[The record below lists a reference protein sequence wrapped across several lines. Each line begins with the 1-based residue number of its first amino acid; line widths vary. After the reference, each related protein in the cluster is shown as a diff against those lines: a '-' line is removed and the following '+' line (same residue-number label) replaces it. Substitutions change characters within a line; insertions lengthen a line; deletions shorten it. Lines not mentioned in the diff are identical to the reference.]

1 MNRNYVWKALII
13 LFLTV
18 LCIAGMY
25 PPVGQNLIEVF
36 KQRAVARDATFNNIV
51 TEAERLQKQFPER
64 TFANLREAVGT
75 NYITNYFPRIS
86 VAGKKDPTR
95 HVLQRLQ
102 QDTRGKF
109 RLGLDLQ
116 GGTSFLVEMQ
126 TSALSEGQTNGVPS
140 QRQQDSLERA
150 IEVLRTR
157 VDKLGVAEPVIQP
170 SGDNRILIQL
180 PGLAESDKQQAREN
194 IQKAAFLE
202 FRMVHPESEQMLAQ
216 NIIEPGY
223 EILRSEERA
232 GPGKQQTVLHPYLVK
247 KKAEQGLTGA
257 YLTRAVPTRHHVT
270 GEPQIEFELNPEGAK
285 IFADITRQ
293 YQPKGNKYHRL
304 AIVLDGDLYSAPRIN
319 EPIEGGRGVISG
331 NFDPKE
337 ANNLANILENPL
349 EAPVT
354 IVEERAVDPSLGRD
368 AISSGVTAAVVGT
381 VLVLVFMLFFY
392 FFAGAVAN
400 FALTLNVL
408 ITLGIMCW
416 MKATLTLP
424 GIAGLVLSIGMAVD
438 ANVLIFERIREELA
452 VGKSLRGALAAGY
465 HRAFGTI
472 LDSHVTTL
480 ISAGILIKMGTGP
493 IQGFGVMLTIGV
505 AASLFTAL
513 LVTRLVFDFL
523 LAKNLMKTLRMMPI
537 LKLTKVDFVAFTT
550 PALIISG
557 LIIIGGLG
565 YGIFG
570 RGEKMMGVDFAG
582 GDSLTFQFAQKVEDV
597 EKIRAS
603 ISKLGVGE
611 PTIQYQKP
619 ISGGRETLQ
628 ILTAFNAEK
637 KVEAALASDFPQAG
651 FQRVGTDKVGPSVGK
666 EIQRSAII
674 SALLAMLGILFYVAV
689 RYEFSFAV
697 AAVVA
702 TAHDVL
708 LTMAVFAVMGG
719 ELSSTVV
726 AAILTILGYS
736 INDKIVIL
744 DRIREDLKLG
754 VRGSFREV
762 INLALNQTLS
772 RTLITGG
779 SVILATLA
787 LYIFGGGVIK
797 DFAFV
802 FLTGILVGTYSSIYI
817 ASAVLLK
824 WNKGERPRLGGG
836 SSVRVESPIATP
848 SSPSPVRT

>member
-1 MNRNYVWKALII
+1 MNRNYAWKAVII

-36 KQRAVARDATFNNIV
+36 KQRASPGARDATFTNIV

-126 TSALSEGQTNGVPS
+126 TSALSEGQTNGIPS
-140 QRQQDSLERA
+140 QQRQESLERA

-202 FRMVHPESEQMLAQ
+202 FRLVHPESDKLLAQ

-223 EILRSEERA
+223 EILRMEEKV
-232 GPGKQQTVLHPYLVK
+232 GKGKQTVLIPYLVK
-247 KKAEQGLTGA
+247 KRAERGLTGK
-257 YLTRAVPTRHHVT
+257 YLKRALPSRHHVT
-270 GEPQIEFELNPEGAK
+270 GQPNIEFELDAEGAK
-285 IFADITRQ
+285 LFADITRAHE
-293 YQPKGNKYHRL
+293 KERL
-304 AIVLDGDLYSAPRIN
+304 AIVLDGELYSAPVIE

-349 EAPVT
+349 EAPVS

-381 VLVLVFMLFFY
+381 ILVLLFMLFFY
-392 FFAGAVAN
+392 FFAGMVAN

-523 LAKNLMKTLRMMPI
+523 LARNLMKTLRMMPI
-537 LKLTKVDFVAFTT
+537 LKLTKVDFVAFTR
-550 PALIISG
+550 PAMIISA

-582 GDSLTFQFAQKVEDV
+582 GDSLTFQFAQKVDDV

-603 ISKLGVGE
+603 ISKLGIGE

-637 KVEAALASDFPQAG
+637 KVEAALKNDFPQAS
-651 FQRVGTDKVGPSVGK
+651 FQLVGTDKVGPSVGK

-702 TAHDVL
+702 TTHDVL

-817 ASAVLLK
+817 ASAVLLA
-824 WNKGERPRLGGG
+824 WNKGERPRLGAG
-836 SSVRVESPIATP
+836 SSVRVENPITSP

>member
-1 MNRNYVWKALII
+1 MNRNYAWKALII

-36 KQRAVARDATFNNIV
+36 KQRASPGARDATFTNIV

-75 NYITNYFPRIS
+75 NYITNYFRSIS

-126 TSALSEGQTNGVPS
+126 TSALSEGQTNAIPS
-140 QRQQDSLERA
+140 QQRQESLERA

-202 FRMVHPESEQMLAQ
+202 FRLVHPESDKLLAQ

-223 EILRSEERA
+223 EILRMEEKV
-232 GPGKQQTVLHPYLVK
+232 GKAKQTVLIPYLVK
-247 KKAEQGLTGA
+247 RKAERGLTGK
-257 YLTRAVPTRHHVT
+257 YLKRALPSRHHVT
-270 GEPQIEFELNPEGAK
+270 GQPNIEFELDAEGAK
-285 IFADITRQ
+285 LFADITRAHV
-293 YQPKGNKYHRL
+293 KERL
-304 AIVLDGDLYSAPRIN
+304 AIVLDGELYSAPVIE

-349 EAPVT
+349 EAPVS

-381 VLVLVFMLFFY
+381 ILVLLFMLFFY
-392 FFAGAVAN
+392 FFAGMVAN

-537 LKLTKVDFVAFTT
+537 LKLTKVDFVAFTK
-550 PALIISG
+550 PAMIISA

-582 GDSLTFQFAQKVEDV
+582 GDSLTFQFTQKVDDV

-619 ISGGRETLQ
+619 ITGGRETLQ
-628 ILTAFNAEK
+628 ILTAFNAEA
-637 KVEAALASDFPQAG
+637 KVEAALKNDFPQAG
-651 FQRVGTDKVGPSVGK
+651 FHRVGTDKVGPSVGK

-674 SALLAMLGILFYVAV
+674 SALIAMLGILFYVAV

-702 TAHDVL
+702 TTHDVL
-708 LTMAVFAVMGG
+708 LTMAIFAVMGG

-817 ASAVLLK
+817 ASAVLLA
-824 WNKGERPRLGGG
+824 WNKGERPRLGAG
-836 SSVRVESPIATP
+836 SSVRVENPITTP

>member
-1 MNRNYVWKALII
+1 MKSNYIWKVFIVTLLMA
-13 LFLTV
+13 V
-18 LCIAGMY
+18 CIAGMF
-25 PPVGQNLIEVF
+25 PPTGKNLLAVF
-36 KQRAVARDATFNNIV
+36 KERAANRDATFTNIV
-51 TEAERLQKQFPER
+51 SKAEALEKQFPER
-64 TFANLREAVGT
+64 TFANVMDAVGT
-75 NYITNYFPRIS
+75 NYITNYFPRIN
-86 VAGKKDPTR
+86 VAGKKAPNR

-102 QDTRGKF
+102 QETAGKF
-109 RLGLDLQ
+109 KLGLDLR

-126 TSALSEGQTNGVPS
+126 PIEAQTNNAAEPD
-140 QRQQDSLERA
+140 QQAVLERA

-170 SGDNRILIQL
+170 SGNNRILIQL

-202 FRMVHPESEQMLAQ
+202 FRMVHPESEQLLAQ
-216 NIIEPGY
+216 NIVEPGY
-223 EILRSEERA
+223 EILRSEEKV
-232 GPGKQQTVLHPYLVK
+232 GKSAHQTVLIPYLVK
-247 KKAEQGLTGA
+247 KKAERGLTGT
-257 YLTRAVPTRHHVT
+257 YLENAMATRHHIT
-270 GEPQIEFELNPEGAK
+270 GEPQIEFELTPDGAK
-285 IFADITRQ
+285 LFGEITRE
-293 YQPKGNKYHRL
+293 YQPKGNKFHRL
-304 AIVLDGDLYSAPRIN
+304 AIVLDGELYSAPRIT

-331 NFDPKE
+331 QFDVKE

-368 AISSGVTAAVVGT
+368 AISSGVTAAVMGT
-381 VLVLVFMLFFY
+381 ALVLVFMMFFY

-400 FALTLNVL
+400 FALILNVF

-416 MKATLTLP
+416 LGATLTLP

-452 VGKSLRGALAAGY
+452 AGKSLRGALAAGY

-480 ISAGILIKMGTGP
+480 ISAVILIKMGTGP
-493 IQGFGVMLTIGV
+493 IQGFGVLLTIGV

-513 LVTRLVFDFL
+513 VVTRLVFDFM
-523 LAKNLMKTLRMMPI
+523 LAKNIMKTLRMLPM
-537 LKLTKVDFVAFTT
+537 LKLTKVDFVAFTK
-550 PALIISG
+550 PAIIIS
-557 LIIIGGLG
+557 LLVIVGGLS
-565 YGIFG
+565 YGVFG
-570 RGEKMMGVDFAG
+570 RGQKMLGVDFAG
-582 GDSLTFQFAQKVEDV
+582 GDSLTFQFTQKADV
-597 EKIRAS
+597 EKLREAV
-603 ISKLGVGE
+603 SKLGVGE

-619 ISGGRETLQ
+619 VAGGRETLQ
-628 ILTAFNAEK
+628 ILTAFESEK
-637 KVEAALASDFPQAG
+637 KVEQALKSEFPQSN
-651 FQRVGTDKVGPSVGK
+651 FQLVGTDKVGPSIGR

-702 TAHDVL
+702 TTHDVL
-708 LTMAVFAVMGG
+708 LTMGIFALVGG

-754 VRGSFREV
+754 VRGSFREI

-802 FLTGILVGTYSSIYI
+802 FLVGILTGTYSSIYI
-817 ASAVLLK
+817 ASAVLLG
-824 WNKGERPRLGGG
+824 WNKGERPRIGAG
-836 SSVRVESPIATP
+836 SMVRVDAPIEAPGTP
-848 SSPSPVRT
+848 ERARA